1 MELRFVTLSNPYTN
15 DDIIKCVTQ
24 VFIWQ
29 ITNIVLCHEVAFT
42 GDTSNLYLDP
52 KSTRA
57 LREKILILNVLFWP
71 ILILPTLSIPAPPVS
86 LSLHPL
92 RRNPSIF
99 TAVGVQQQTDKGS
112 ALPARQQ
119 HQFDDYAEDESY
131 DEVSRIISSWA
142 VEGGRGMEYLIE
154 WKDEHPP
161 TWIPSDFIAK
171 DFVAEYEIPW
181 WTAVKKADESSLREL
196 LNAGDGGRDADAVDE
211 DGRTALLFVS
221 GLGSEDCVKLLA
233 EAGASV
239 NYRDPSGYVR
249 PGTVKIL
256 IELGADPEAE
266 DNKGQT
272 PLDLARTILKK
283 LTPMQFDR
291 RLGLQRV
298 IGVLEDAM
306 FEFAEVEEIME
317 KRGKGEKAEYL
328 VKWKD
333 REANE
338 WVKRAAVADDLVC
351 DFEAGV
357 EYAVAERVLEKRMG
371 GEEGKKKVEYLV
383 KWSDMEEATWE
394 PEENV
399 DPALIIDFE
408 KKNQQP

>member
-1 MELRFVTLSNPYTN
+1 MATIFAASLLSLFN
-15 DDIIKCVTQ
+15 TQ
-24 VFIWQ
+24 
-29 ITNIVLCHEVAFT
+29 H
-42 GDTSNLYLDP
+42 
-52 KSTRA
+52 
-57 LREKILILNVLFWP
+57 
-71 ILILPTLSIPAPPVS
+71 PTLFISAPPVS
-86 LSLHPL
+86 LSLHRL

-99 TAVGVQQQTDKGS
+99 TAVGVQQQTGKGS
-112 ALPARQQ
+112 APPAPQQ

-131 DEVSRIISSWA
+131 GEVNRIIGSRA
-142 VEGGRGMEYLIE
+142 AEGGRGMEYLIE
-154 WKDEHPP
+154 WRDEHPP

-171 DFVAEYEIPW
+171 DVVAEYEIPW

-196 LNAGDGGRDADAVDE
+196 LNTGDGGRDADAVDE

-233 EAGASV
+233 EAGADV
-239 NYRDPSGYVR
+239 NYRDPRGGGLTPLHMAAGYVR

-256 IELGADPEAE
+256 IELGADPKAA
-266 DNKGQT
+266 DDKGQT

-283 LTPMQFDR
+283 LTPMQFDQ

-333 REANE
+333 GEANE
-338 WVKRAAVADDLVC
+338 WVKRGAVADDLVG

-371 GEEGKKKVEYLV
+371 GDGKKKKKVEYLV

-399 DPALIIDFE
+399 DPALIIEFE
-408 KKNQQP
+408 KKDQQS